1 MNYGLLSLL
10 PPIVAVILA
19 IWSKNVILS
28 LFCGGFVSAMI
39 FCGGNPFAAVHS
51 MIGNYFFVQLTD
63 SYNAGVLVLI
73 VFIGGFIKLVEKSG
87 GRSGFWQKRL
97 PYCEH

>member
-10 PPIVAVILA
+10 PPVVAVILA

-28 LFCGGFVSAMI
+28 LFCGGFVGAMI

-51 MIGNYFFVQLTD
+51 MIGDYFFYRLYWRQCYRYPL
-63 SYNAGVLVLI
+63 YAPC
-73 VFIGGFIKLVEKSG
+73 EEQ
-87 GRSGFWQKRL
+87 GRLFNWCFR
-97 PYCEH
+97 P